1 MIAPMRPRNHQGSP
15 LRAGRGLRDRSGASP
30 IFKQAARA
38 HDCRMDITT
47 DKNNDEGTHLLRRSR
62 DGAML
67 AGVAAGLADY
77 FDVDATLVRIGLVAL
92 SFLGGAGVPLY
103 VAAWLLIPEEGSD
116 VAVAGEILS
125 HSWHR

>member
-1 MIAPMRPRNHQGSP
+1 
-15 LRAGRGLRDRSGASP
+15 
-30 IFKQAARA
+30 
-38 HDCRMDITT
+38 MDITT
-47 DKNNDEGTHLLRRSR
+47 DKNNEEGTRLLRRSR

-92 SFLGGAGVPLY
+92 SLLGGAGVPLY
-103 VAAWLLIPEEGSD
+103 LAAWLLIPEEGSD
-116 VAVAGEILS
+116 IAVAGEILS